1 MNRNL
6 TALIT
11 LVGSLTF
18 LSGCSESFKYQRG
31 ACIQNNDRTASWF
44 GEHAVVEGFGNIA
57 SDQPM
62 DAYALSFPSY
72 RSETVF
78 LKEITSI
85 ELPHWLVRAFATLIS
100 GRKEASVRLNW

>member
-6 TALIT
+6 TALIK
-11 LVGSLTF
+11 LVGGLTF

-44 GEHAVVEGFGNIA
+44 GEYAVVEGYGNIA

-78 LKEITSI
+78 FERDYIDRVTA
-85 ELPHWLVRAFATLIS
+85 LVSPGLCS
-100 GRKEASVRLNW
+100 SD

>member
-11 LVGSLTF
+11 LVGSLAF
-18 LSGCSESFKYQRG
+18 LGGCSESFKYQRG

-44 GEHAVVEGFGNIA
+44 GKYAVVEGFGNIA

-78 LKEITSI
+78 FKRDYIDRVTA
-85 ELPHWLVRAFATLIS
+85 LVRPGLCDPD
-100 GRKEASVRLNW
+100 

>member
-11 LVGSLTF
+11 LVGGLTF

-44 GEHAVVEGFGNIA
+44 GEYAVVEGYGNIA

-85 ELPHWLVRAFATLIS
+85 ELPHWFDPDFATLIS
-100 GRKEASVRLNW
+100 GGKEASVRFNR